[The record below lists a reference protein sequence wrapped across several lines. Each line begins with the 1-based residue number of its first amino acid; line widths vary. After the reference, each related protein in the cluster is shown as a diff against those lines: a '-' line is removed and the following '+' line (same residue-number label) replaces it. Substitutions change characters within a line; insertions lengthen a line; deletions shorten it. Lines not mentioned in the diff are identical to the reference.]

1 MATESFKK
9 LVDLTGIAAKKM
21 DTNYRCS
28 IGVEERIAIFL
39 RYESEF
45 ICNINIDRLI

>member
-1 MATESFKK
+1 MTTESFKK
-9 LVDLTGIAAKKM
+9 LVDLTRIAVKKM
-21 DTNYRCS
+21 DTNYRRS

-45 ICNINIDRLI
+45 VRNNNIDRLI